1 MQISCFAHTAAFSV
15 LDLPWLSTEEWRA
28 LFYFIYWTV
37 HLLYCHIVE
46 VLNYGVLKSA
56 RYFPFRHTWNEKKK
70 SKILICSFFF
80 FPLHVGSLLYAER
93 PSETHSKDAYNSADS
108 APSQVKLPAWGTTSA
123 RENHTKHQL
132 LPTTNLQHPKPP
144 EVTSLSSD
152 KKKRTKRSLE
162 NSTGLRKHLLQYG
175 GALHLESAAEGPSP
189 ASFDFSYTNRMPTDR
204 RLAEAANSV
213 SARFHHASSY
223 QKIIALAEAHPFLH
237 CGTVESGDP
246 NMPDHFNRP
255 GKTNPYRS
263 ADPWKKIIEP
273 SWVTNRQSSS
283 LPDHFSL
290 LKKGKRANYSGKE
303 HRELSTGWVA

>member
-1 MQISCFAHTAAFSV
+1 MAAPLSSALSGGTRPCRPGAVPFSYI
-15 LDLPWLSTEEWRA
+15 PS
-28 LFYFIYWTV
+28 
-37 HLLYCHIVE
+37 
-46 VLNYGVLKSA
+46 
-56 RYFPFRHTWNEKKK
+56 
-70 SKILICSFFF
+70 
-80 FPLHVGSLLYAER
+80 GSLLYAER

-290 LKKGKRANYSGKE
+290 LKKGSRYIVMGQIYHRRRQIPANLLQILRGRLRPGDGLFGSSSSYVKRFNRKRNRKVQGADAKC
-303 HRELSTGWVA
+303 R